1 MIKMSQPLPPLH
13 ALLAA
18 MPALPEA
25 RRAEF
30 ARRYSEQEA
39 VLHRRLSGLYGQQ
52 PGFAQWYAGLVAQ
65 VGRLAAARPAE
76 LQAQDQQ
83 RLAKPDW
90 FQDQSMLG
98 YCAYADRFGGTLSG
112 VAQRIPHLRELGVR
126 YLHLLPFL
134 RPRAGENDGG
144 FAVASFDDVDPR
156 LGGNADLDALTAQL
170 RQAGISLCS
179 DFILNHV
186 ADDHPW
192 AKGARHGDEALR
204 SYFHVFPD
212 RSTPDR
218 YERTL
223 GQVFPQVAPGNFS
236 HVEEMGG
243 WVWTTFYP
251 YQWDLNYA
259 NPAVFADM
267 AAALLRLANRGIE
280 VFRLD
285 STAFLWKREGSNCMN
300 QPEAHA
306 LLQAL
311 RAIVAIA
318 APGVLLKAEAIVP
331 TRELPAYFGDAEAPE
346 CHIAYHSSLMAA
358 GWGALAEQ
366 DAALLRAVLARTPEL
381 PPHTSWLSYVRCH
394 DDIGW
399 NVLRAEAGEDGGAD
413 AGPQRA
419 RARLAA
425 IANFYSGSAGTFAD
439 GARPNGAAFQSS
451 DPHAAH
457 GSNGMA
463 ASLAGLAGAASQAPP
478 PAPDAPQQH
487 AASRRALLLHGLA
500 LSAGALPVLYMGD
513 ELAQCNDDG
522 YLARPEHAM
531 DSRWLQRPMFDEH
544 AFAQRHDAATPAGQ
558 MYGGLRTLLAARR
571 RLDALAAGA
580 PRTVLASAPAVLALA
595 RGAHFV
601 ALFNFSGSVQQHALE
616 RGAAEQA
623 APAQGVPERAWR
635 DSLTGRVCSG
645 VVELAPW
652 SMLWL
657 EAVS

>member
-1 MIKMSQPLPPLH
+1 MIEMSQPLPPLPPLQS
-13 ALLAA
+13 LLAA
-18 MPALPEA
+18 MPALPEE

-39 VLHRRLSGLYGQQ
+39 VLHQRLSGLYGQQ

-76 LQAQDQQ
+76 LQAQDEA
-83 RLAKPDW
+83 RLAGPDW
-90 FQDQSMLG
+90 FQHQSMLG

-170 RQAGISLCS
+170 RAAGISLCS

-192 AKGARHGDEALR
+192 ARGARHGDPALR
-204 SYFHVFPD
+204 GYFHVFPD

-218 YERTL
+218 YEQTL

-259 NPAVFADM
+259 NPAVFAEM

-285 STAFLWKREGSNCMN
+285 STAFLWKREGTNCMN

-331 TRELPAYFGDAEAPE
+331 TRELPAYFGDAAAPE

-366 DAALLRAVLARTPEL
+366 DASLLRAVLALGQLVAHVEHRQRAGAQGQAVQQQRAAQRRVL
-381 PPHTSWLSYVRCH
+381 PGGFVR
-394 DDIGW
+394 GLLRGF
-399 NVLRAEAGEDGGAD
+399 VRGLRRLRARPSGSGQRGQAGQRRRHAVAAVRRRRVAALEGGAAGQRAVRIRARRTAVEIGDGGQ
-413 AGPQRA
+413 PR
-419 RARLAA
+419 
-425 IANFYSGSAGTFAD
+425 
-439 GARPNGAAFQSS
+439 
-451 DPHAAH
+451 
-457 GSNGMA
+457 
-463 ASLAGLAGAASQAPP
+463 AGAF
-478 PAPDAPQQH
+478 
-487 AASRRALLLHGLA
+487 RRAA
-500 LSAGALPVLYMGD
+500 
-513 ELAQCNDDG
+513 
-522 YLARPEHAM
+522 
-531 DSRWLQRPMFDEH
+531 
-544 AFAQRHDAATPAGQ
+544 
-558 MYGGLRTLLAARR
+558 
-571 RLDALAAGA
+571 
-580 PRTVLASAPAVLALA
+580 AVLARLGA
-595 RGAHFV
+595 QHVPADVVMAAHIAEPRGMRRQ
-601 ALFNFSGSVQQHALE
+601 L
-616 RGAAEQA
+616 
-623 APAQGVPERAWR
+623 
-635 DSLTGRVCSG
+635 SLIHI
-645 VVELAPW
+645 
-652 SMLWL
+652 
-657 EAVS
+657 